1 MSRCSPLG
9 RVRSFASSPART
21 APHASTTWRSST
33 ASTALFLTAASSWFE
48 VSLHEEFRAGDHLM
62 GLLRVHRVATAD
74 ERDPLVWH
82 GSGFR
87 DLAAL
92 GSVDLG

>member
-1 MSRCSPLG
+1 
-9 RVRSFASSPART
+9 
-21 APHASTTWRSST
+21 
-33 ASTALFLTAASSWFE
+33 
-48 VSLHEEFRAGDHLM
+48 M